1 MITIDNY
8 RIRKYDE
15 HNIVIEEFT
24 TKEVTGRWKEK
35 HGEGATISKW
45 IIKGYYTSLQA
56 ALNRMLQIVSL
67 NEAEIHLKDFMT
79 TMQRIEQKM
88 LESIENVD
96 LNTFK
101 GKGTRLLKVS

>member
-24 TKEVTGRWKEK
+24 TKEVKGRWKDKYE
-35 HGEGATISKW
+35 EGATLSKW
-45 IIKGYYTSLQA
+45 VIKGYYTSLQA
-56 ALNRMLQIVSL
+56 ALNKMLQIVSL
-67 NEAEIHLKDFMT
+67 DENEIHLKDFMT
-79 TMQRIEQKM
+79 TMQRIEQKI

-96 LNTFK
+96 LNNFK
-101 GKGTRLLKVS
+101 GKGTKLLKVS